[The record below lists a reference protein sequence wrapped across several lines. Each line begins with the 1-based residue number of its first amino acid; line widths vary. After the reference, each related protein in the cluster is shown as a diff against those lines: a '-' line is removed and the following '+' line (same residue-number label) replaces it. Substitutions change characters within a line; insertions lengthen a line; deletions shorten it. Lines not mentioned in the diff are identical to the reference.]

1 MIYFKFYVL
10 LCFVFANLRA
20 KIHLFF
26 ITDEIITFFIQLQI
40 VNGKFQMLIMYYEL
54 CIMNYFSYLCSRI
67 CL

>member
-10 LCFVFANLRA
+10 LCFVIENLRA

-40 VNGKFQMLIMYYEL
+40 VNGNFK
-54 CIMNYFSYLCSRI
+54 C
-67 CL
+67 